1 MNVVKR
7 KKRQKVAHM
16 HNGELWQRLANLI
29 KCEEPIR
36 LGRIRFLC
44 AGVNVSELDRML
56 HDMVRAGA
64 ITVERPEGLHVNEEL
79 YRYGR

>member
-1 MNVVKR
+1 MNVVKQR
-7 KKRQKVAHM
+7 KRQKVAHM

-29 KCEEPIR
+29 KVEEPIR

-44 AGVNVSELDRML
+44 PEVNVSELDKML
-56 HDMVRAGA
+56 HDMLRAGA
-64 ITVERPEGLHVNEEL
+64 ITVERHEGLHINEEI